1 MQMSVQTAPAWEAA
15 DAASERLAL
24 ITSGAYSNQELA
36 AEFGRLPP
44 AFLPVGN
51 QRLYEYQRKLFD
63 PATEVYLTL
72 PSDFV
77 VPPDDI
83 ERLAALAITVLP
95 VPADLSLGESV
106 VYALN
111 LIGGPDREVQI
122 LHGDTLLDGIPE
134 SIQGSSEIAIGH
146 GAEGYSWAEATCD
159 GEVITHLETVAAG
172 VASETTAPVACG
184 YFSFAH
190 SSALIRAI
198 TRAGGDFIGGICG
211 YGKEHVVHKRDV
223 GAWFDFGHVQTYFRS
238 RRLVTGAR
246 AFNRLSIDGRV
257 ARKSSDDVGKMRAEA
272 SWFASIPPNVRLF
285 SARLLDHGDDQV
297 GVYYE
302 TEYEYLPT
310 LAELYVFGALVR
322 SSWIRMLNSCQE
334 FLEVCART
342 TDQEG
347 SGDDDLAALVVE
359 KTRARLLQFA
369 AASGYNVDSMLRY
382 GGRPM
387 PSLLQIADDIAR
399 HHINLS
405 SGRRRTVMHGDFCFS
420 NILYDSRI
428 QRVHVIDPRGCIH
441 PGKNTIF
448 GDLRYDLAKLAHSIV
463 GRYDQII
470 AGRYRLDG
478 VAGRRYEIRFE
489 QAPHHAWLE
498 DAFNKIRVDG
508 VEAGGREIRAVM
520 IALFLSMLPLHADRP
535 DRQEAFV
542 ANALRLY
549 ADLESPPL

>member
-1 MQMSVQTAPAWEAA
+1 MRDQTVRALEAI
-15 DAASERLAL
+15 DAAQERLAL

-36 AEFGRLPP
+36 VEFGRLPP
-44 AFLPVGN
+44 SFLPVGN
-51 QRLYEYQRKLFD
+51 KRLYEYQRQLFD
-63 PATEVYLTL
+63 DETQVYLTL

-83 ERLAALAITVLP
+83 ERLSALAVTVLQ

-111 LIGGPDREVQI
+111 LIGGRDRAVQI

-134 SIQGSSEIAIGH
+134 AADGGSEVAIGF
-146 GAEGYSWAEATCD
+146 GADGYSWAEATCD
-159 GEVITHLETVAAG
+159 EDVVTKLETVAAG
-172 VASETTAPVACG
+172 VSSERTAPVACG

-190 SSALIRAI
+190 SSTLVRAI
-198 TRAGGDFIGGICG
+198 TRAGGDFIKGICG
-211 YGKEHVVHKRDV
+211 YGAEHVIHKRSV
-223 GAWFDFGHVQTYFRS
+223 GAWYDFGHVQTYFRS
-238 RRLVTGAR
+238 RRMVTSAR

-257 ARKSSDDVGKMRAEA
+257 ARKSSDDVQKMSAEA
-272 SWFASIPPNVRLF
+272 QWFGSIPPNVRLF
-285 SARLLDHGDDQV
+285 SARLMDHGEDKI

-322 SSWIRMLNSCQE
+322 PSWIRILNSCQE
-334 FLEVCART
+334 FLQTCADT
-342 TDQEG
+342 TNDEG
-347 SGDDDLAALVVE
+347 TGDDDLAALVAE
-359 KTRARLLQFA
+359 KTQSRLLQFA
-369 AASGYNVDSMLRY
+369 SASGFDVHSMLRY

-387 PSLLQIADDIAR
+387 PSLLQIADDIASNNVNFR
-399 HHINLS
+399 
-405 SGRRRTVMHGDFCFS
+405 SGCQRTVMHGDFCFS

-428 QRVHVIDPRGCIH
+428 QRVHVIDPRGFIH

-448 GDLRYDLAKLAHSIV
+448 GDHRYDLAKLAHSII

-470 AGRYRLDG
+470 AGRYHLS
-478 VAGRRYEIRFE
+478 AANGRRYEISFE
-489 QAPHHAWLE
+489 QAPHHAWLQ
-498 DAFNKIRVDG
+498 DAFNKMQING

-535 DRQEAFV
+535 DRQQAFI

-549 ADLESPPL
+549 SNLEIPPE